1 MYHTHYTHPCFKT
14 YLHIGFL
21 NFIPYHLLE
30 VTFKLKITL
39 FVFLGDEQRTYF
51 SLPPV
56 IAPLK
61 VSKLVITK
69 TPRSS
74 EFSLFYLLFFH
85 GKYHEI
91 CAFYS
96 YSYHFL
102 LPIVF
107 LFLIPNI
114 FFFETKVIF
123 LNWAFLSVDRYLF
136 PQKKIFFMFSRD

>member
-21 NFIPYHLLE
+21 NFIPYHLLQ
-30 VTFKLKITL
+30 VTLKLKITL

-74 EFSLFYLLFFH
+74 EFSLFYPIFSMANIISSFLQLF
-85 GKYHEI
+85 I
-91 CAFYS
+91 S
-96 YSYHFL
+96 LPS
-102 LPIVF
+102 PIVF
-107 LFLIPNI
+107 CFLISKI
-114 FFFETKVIF
+114 FFFETKNI
-123 LNWAFLSVDRYLF
+123 LF
-136 PQKKIFFMFSRD
+136 QI